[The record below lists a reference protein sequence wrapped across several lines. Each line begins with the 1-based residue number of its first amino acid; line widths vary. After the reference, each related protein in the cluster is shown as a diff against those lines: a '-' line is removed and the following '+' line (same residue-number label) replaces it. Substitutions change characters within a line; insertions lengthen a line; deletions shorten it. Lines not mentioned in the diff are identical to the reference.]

1 MERNSSPSSEWSK
14 PEILD
19 RLRAATGKGQAV
31 KAQVFLDDDVPADDL
46 HQLAK
51 KIVELAKKKVGK
63 HAAAELRKVHQ
74 LAKSFSIEADVD
86 TLAEVANTPGVKT
99 ILPNEVP
106 DILPRARNV
115 GPV

>member
-1 MERNSSPSSEWSK
+1 MERNSSSSEWSK
-14 PEILD
+14 PEIVE
-19 RLRAATGKGQAV
+19 RLRAATQKGEAV
-31 KAQVFLDDDVPADDL
+31 KAQIFMDDDVSADDL
-46 HQLAK
+46 PQLAK
-51 KIVELAKKKVGK
+51 KIVETAKKKVGK

-86 TLAEVANTPGVKT
+86 TLAEVANAPGVKT

-106 DILPRARNV
+106 DILPRPRDV

>member
-1 MERNSSPSSEWSK
+1 MERDSSSSEWSK
-14 PEILD
+14 LEIID
-19 RLRAATGKGQAV
+19 RLRAATAKGQTV
-31 KAQVFLDDDVPADDL
+31 TAQIFLDDDLSADDL

-51 KIVELAKKKVGK
+51 NIIESAKKKVGE

-86 TLAEVANTPGVKT
+86 TLAEVANAPGVKT

-106 DILPRARNV
+106 DILPRPRNAR
-115 GPV
+115 PV